1 MTPMTAAIALR
12 EVTKHF
18 VDRQP
23 AALLGVNLDV
33 LPGTCTALL
42 GPSGSGKSTILR
54 IIAGLESPSGGQV
67 LLNGRDITSV
77 LPEKRNVGL
86 VFQRPLLF
94 PHLSV
99 VDNVAFADRAA
110 GRSWRVARER
120 ALPYLDMVQ
129 LADLGRQRVGSLS
142 GGQEQRVA
150 LARALAA
157 QPTILLLDEPFSAL
171 DAELRHEMHELLA
184 DIRRQLAPTVV
195 LVTHDRDEAA
205 TVADRIAVL
214 ENGQLLQH
222 DTVDRLYHR
231 PASLAVARLMGG
243 ENFINGVTV
252 GGVHHSGLGSISVD
266 ESAPDGPG
274 VLLFRHESLGVSA
287 GHLLPLTGNRLH
299 GSITGISRTG
309 LRRRATVRI
318 NDENIQAEL
327 PATLDVSGGDQ
338 LTVDLPSGIL
348 CVVPTTSR

>member
-1 MTPMTAAIALR
+1 MTSAIALR
-12 EVTKHF
+12 QVTKHF

-54 IIAGLESPSGGQV
+54 IIAGLENPSGGQV
-67 LLNGRDITSV
+67 LLNGRDITRV

-99 VDNVAFADRAA
+99 IDNVAFAGRAA
-110 GRSWRVARER
+110 GRPWRIARQR
-120 ALPYLDMVQ
+120 AQPYLEMVQ
-129 LADLGRQRVGSLS
+129 LADMGRRPVGSLS

-150 LARALAA
+150 LARALASH
-157 QPTILLLDEPFSAL
+157 PTILLLDEPFSAL
-171 DAELRHEMHELLA
+171 DAELRHEMHELLS

-222 DTVDRLYHR
+222 DTVDRVYHR
-231 PASLAVARLMGG
+231 PASIAVARLMGG
-243 ENFINGVTV
+243 ENFISGVVT
-252 GGVHHSGLGSISVD
+252 GGVHHSGLGSVSVD
-266 ESAPDGPG
+266 ESTPEGPG
-274 VLLFRHESLGVSA
+274 VLVFRQESVGVTR
-287 GHLLPLTGNRLH
+287 GHLLHPTGDRLR
-299 GSITGISRTG
+299 GSIATISRTG

-318 NDENIQAEL
+318 NTVELQVEL
-327 PATLDVSGGDQ
+327 PATVDVSPGDPV
-338 LTVDLPSGIL
+338 TVELRHEIL
-348 CVVPTTSR
+348 SVVPASDQ

>member
-1 MTPMTAAIALR
+1 MTSAIALR
-12 EVTKHF
+12 QVTKHF
-18 VDRQP
+18 VDRQS
-23 AALLGVNLDV
+23 AALVGVNLDV

-54 IIAGLESPSGGQV
+54 IIAGLENPSGGQV
-67 LLNGRDITSV
+67 LLNGRDITGV

-99 VDNVAFADRAA
+99 IDNVAFADRAA
-110 GRSWRVARER
+110 GRPWRIARER

-129 LADLGRQRVGSLS
+129 LADLGRRRVGSLS

-205 TVADRIAVL
+205 TVADRIAVI

-231 PASLAVARLMGG
+231 PASIAVARLMGG
-243 ENFINGVTV
+243 ENFVSGMTV
-252 GGVHHSGLGSISVD
+252 DGIHHSGLGSISVD
-266 ESAPDGPG
+266 ESTPEGPG
-274 VLLFRHESLGVSA
+274 VLLFRQESVGISA
-287 GHLLPLTGNRLH
+287 GHLPAATSNRLR
-299 GSITGISRTG
+299 GSVAAISRTG

-318 NDENIQAEL
+318 NTEEIQVEL
-327 PATLDVSGGDQ
+327 PATLEVSVGDPM
-338 LTVDLPSGIL
+338 TVDLPHGIL
-348 CVVPTTSR
+348 CVVPASSR

>member
-1 MTPMTAAIALR
+1 MTSAIALR

-23 AALLGVNLDV
+23 PALLGVNLDV

-54 IIAGLESPSGGQV
+54 IIAGLENPSGGQV
-67 LLNGRDITSV
+67 LLNGRDITTV
-77 LPEKRNVGL
+77 LPEKRKVGL

-110 GRSWRVARER
+110 GRSWRIARER

-129 LADLGRQRVGSLS
+129 LADMGRHRVGSLS

-171 DAELRHEMHELLA
+171 DTELRSEMHELLA

-231 PASLAVARLMGG
+231 PASIAVARLMGG
-243 ENFINGVTV
+243 ENFIGGRTV
-252 GGVHHSGLGSISVD
+252 GGIHHSGLGSISVD
-266 ESAPDGPG
+266 ESVPDGPG
-274 VLLFRHESLGVSA
+274 VLLFRHESVGVMA
-287 GHLLPLTGNRLH
+287 GHPVPAPGTSLR
-299 GSITGISRTG
+299 GIVGAIIRTG

-318 NDENIQAEL
+318 DAETIQVEL
-327 PATLDVSGGDQ
+327 PATIDVRVGDPV
-338 LTVDLPSGIL
+338 TVELPREIL
-348 CVVPTTSR
+348 CVVPAPSY

>member
-1 MTPMTAAIALR
+1 MTPMTSAIALR

-18 VDRQP
+18 TDRQP

-54 IIAGLESPSGGQV
+54 IIAGLENPSGGQV

-110 GRSWRVARER
+110 GRSWRAARER

-129 LADLGRQRVGSLS
+129 LADLGPQRVGSLS

-222 DTVDRLYHR
+222 DIVDRLYHR
-231 PASLAVARLMGG
+231 PASIAVARLMGG

-252 GGVHHSGLGSISVD
+252 GGVHHSGLGSIAVD
-266 ESAPDGPG
+266 QSTPDGPG

-287 GHLLPLTGNRLH
+287 RHVLPLIGNRLH
-299 GSITGISRTG
+299 GNITAISRTG

-318 NDENIQAEL
+318 NAEDIQAEL
-327 PATLDVSGGDQ
+327 PATLDVSVGDR
-338 LTVDLPSGIL
+338 LTLDLARGIL
-348 CVVPTTSR
+348 CVVPESSQ

>member
-1 MTPMTAAIALR
+1 MTSAIALR
-12 EVTKHF
+12 QVTKHF

-54 IIAGLESPSGGQV
+54 IIAGLENPSGGQV
-67 LLNGRDITSV
+67 LLNGRDITQV

-94 PHLSV
+94 PHLSII
-99 VDNVAFADRAA
+99 DNVAFADRAA
-110 GRSWRVARER
+110 GRPWRIARER
-120 ALPYLDMVQ
+120 AFPYLEMVQ
-129 LADLGRQRVGSLS
+129 LADLGRRRVGSLS

-157 QPTILLLDEPFSAL
+157 QPAILLLDEPFSAL
-171 DAELRHEMHELLA
+171 DAELRHEMHELLS
-184 DIRRQLAPTVV
+184 DIRRQLAPTVL

-222 DTVDRLYHR
+222 DTVDRVYHR
-231 PASLAVARLMGG
+231 PASIAVARLMGG
-243 ENFINGVTV
+243 KNFISGTVTDGIHHSALGSLPVDDSTPQGSGVLVFRQEAAGVTRDYV
-252 GGVHHSGLGSISVD
+252 LPPTPAHLRGTIS
-266 ESAPDGPG
+266 A
-274 VLLFRHESLGVSA
+274 
-287 GHLLPLTGNRLH
+287 
-299 GSITGISRTG
+299 ISRNG
-309 LRRRATVRI
+309 LRRLATVFI
-318 NDENIQAEL
+318 NSAEIRTEL
-327 PATLDVSGGDQ
+327 PASLDVSPGDPVTIE
-338 LTVDLPSGIL
+338 LRREILSVLPASA
-348 CVVPTTSR
+348 R

>member
-1 MTPMTAAIALR
+1 MTAAIALR
-12 EVTKHF
+12 QVTKQF

-54 IIAGLESPSGGQV
+54 IIAGLENPSGGQV
-67 LLNGRDITSV
+67 LLNGRDITRV
-77 LPEKRNVGL
+77 RPEKRNVGL

-99 VDNVAFADRAA
+99 IDNVAFADRAT
-110 GRSWRVARER
+110 GLPRRSARER
-120 ALPYLDMVQ
+120 ALPYLEMVQ
-129 LADLGRQRVGSLS
+129 LADVGRRRVGSLS

-157 QPTILLLDEPFSAL
+157 HPTILLLDEPFSAL

-184 DIRRQLAPTVV
+184 EIRRRLAPTVV

-214 ENGQLLQH
+214 ENGRLLQH

-231 PASLAVARLMGG
+231 PASVAVARLMGG
-243 ENFINGVTV
+243 ENFISGVV
-252 GGVHHSGLGSISVD
+252 AGGAHHSGLGAVPVD
-266 ESAPDGPG
+266 ESTEEGPG
-274 VLLFRHESLGVSA
+274 VLVFRQESVGVTP
-287 GHLLPLTGNRLH
+287 GHLMPPTSHGLH
-299 GSITGISRTG
+299 GHIAAITRTG
-309 LRRRATVRI
+309 LRRRATVRV
-318 NDENIQAEL
+318 NTAEVQVGL
-327 PATLDVSGGDQ
+327 PATGQFSPGDS
-338 LTVDLPSGIL
+338 VIVELPRTIL
-348 CVVPTTSR
+348 SVVPASDL

>member
-1 MTPMTAAIALR
+1 MTSAIALR
-12 EVTKHF
+12 QVTKHF
-18 VDRQP
+18 LDRQP
-23 AALLGVNLDV
+23 AALVGVNLDV

-54 IIAGLESPSGGQV
+54 IIAGLENPSGGQV
-67 LLNGRDITSV
+67 LLSGRDITHV

-99 VDNVAFADRAA
+99 IDNVAFADRVA
-110 GRSWRVARER
+110 GRPWRIARER
-120 ALPYLDMVQ
+120 ALPYLEMVQ
-129 LADLGRQRVGSLS
+129 LADLGRHRVGSLS

-157 QPTILLLDEPFSAL
+157 HPTILLLDEPFSAL

-184 DIRRQLAPTVV
+184 DIRRQLAPTIV

-205 TVADRIAVL
+205 AVADRIAIL
-214 ENGQLLQH
+214 ENGHLLQH

-231 PASLAVARLMGG
+231 PASISVARLMGG
-243 ENFINGVTV
+243 ENFVSGVTV
-252 GGVHHSGLGSISVD
+252 KGIHHSGLGSVSVS
-266 ESAPDGPG
+266 ESNTEGPG
-274 VLLFRHESLGVSA
+274 VLLFRHESVGVGA
-287 GHLLPLTGNRLH
+287 GHLLPPTGNRLY
-299 GSITGISRTG
+299 GNVAAMTRTG

-318 NDENIQAEL
+318 NTEEIQVEL
-327 PATLDVSGGDQ
+327 PATLDVSVGDSI
-338 LTVDLPSGIL
+338 TVDLPPTIL
-348 CVVPTTSR
+348 CVVPASNQ

>member
-1 MTPMTAAIALR
+1 MTSAIALR
-12 EVTKHF
+12 QVTKHF

-54 IIAGLESPSGGQV
+54 IIAGLENPSGGHI
-67 LLNGRDITSV
+67 LLNGRDITQV

-94 PHLSV
+94 PHLSII
-99 VDNVAFADRAA
+99 DNVAFADRAA
-110 GRSWRVARER
+110 GRPWRIARER
-120 ALPYLDMVQ
+120 ALPYLEMVQ
-129 LADLGRQRVGSLS
+129 LADLGRRRVGSLS

-157 QPTILLLDEPFSAL
+157 QPAILLLDEPFSAL
-171 DAELRHEMHELLA
+171 DAELRHEMHELLS
-184 DIRRQLAPTVV
+184 DIRRQLAPTVL

-222 DTVDRLYHR
+222 DTVDRVYHR
-231 PASLAVARLMGG
+231 PASIAVARLMGG
-243 ENFINGVTV
+243 ENFISGTVTD
-252 GGVHHSGLGSISVD
+252 GIHYSALGSVPID
-266 ESAPDGPG
+266 DGTPEGPG
-274 VLLFRHESLGVSA
+274 VLVFRREAVGVTLD
-287 GHLLPLTGNRLH
+287 HPLPRIPTRLH
-299 GSITGISRTG
+299 GTISAVSRTG
-309 LRRRATVRI
+309 LRRHATVLI
-318 NDENIQAEL
+318 NSAGIQTEL
-327 PATLDVSGGDQ
+327 PPSLDVSPGDPVTIE
-338 LTVDLPSGIL
+338 LRPEIL
-348 CVVPTTSR
+348 SVVPASTR